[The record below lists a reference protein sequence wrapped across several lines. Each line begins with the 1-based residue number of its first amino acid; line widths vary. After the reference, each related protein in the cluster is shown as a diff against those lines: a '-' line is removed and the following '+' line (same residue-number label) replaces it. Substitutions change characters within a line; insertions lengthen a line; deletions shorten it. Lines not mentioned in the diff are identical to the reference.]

1 YHTQADGV
9 LNEQSEQREQDM
21 TTPRVTS
28 CPKCNTSFHVTQ
40 IQLRAAIGSVRCGSC
55 LHVFDALSHMEEVEE
70 TPDALDASSSTGKQ
84 TEEEIGTPE
93 PSQPADKPSEPSTAD
108 IKPLE
113 PGSESL
119 NSLLDTLDKEQIEV
133 GESRAQN
140 WSRRAGWALL
150 TASMVVTLGLQ
161 YAWFNK
167 DTLAMHPS
175 LRGFYQQLCER
186 VDCQLPVQV
195 DTNLIRSQ
203 QLLVRSHPEINGVL
217 IVDAVIIN
225 NAQAPQPWPLLAL
238 SFTDLHNQPVASR
251 HFQAREFLGG
261 ELAGSREIP
270 SGQPIRLSLEI
281 IDPGQDAVNYSLRF
295 FPDKS
300 LY

>member
-1 YHTQADGV
+1 MAKNR
-9 LNEQSEQREQDM
+9 L
-21 TTPRVTS
+21 RVTQ

-40 IQLRAAIGSVRCGSC
+40 IQLRAANGSVRCGSC
-55 LHVFDALSHMEEVEE
+55 LHVFDALSHMEEAEAPPE
-70 TPDALDASSSTGKQ
+70 ATEAASTDTQIQEKIS
-84 TEEEIGTPE
+84 TPE
-93 PSQPADKPSEPSTAD
+93 PSQPAEEPSEPATPE
-108 IKPLE
+108 IKSLE
-113 PGSESL
+113 PDNETL

-133 GESRAQN
+133 DQSRAQS
-140 WSRRAGWALL
+140 WFRLAGWSLL
-150 TASMVVTLGLQ
+150 TTVLVITLGLQ

-167 DTLAMHPS
+167 DSLAMQPS
-175 LRGFYQQLCER
+175 LRGLYQQLCEQ

-225 NAQAPQPWPLLAL
+225 NAHTPQPWPLLAL
-238 SFTDLHNQPVASR
+238 SFTDINNQPIASR